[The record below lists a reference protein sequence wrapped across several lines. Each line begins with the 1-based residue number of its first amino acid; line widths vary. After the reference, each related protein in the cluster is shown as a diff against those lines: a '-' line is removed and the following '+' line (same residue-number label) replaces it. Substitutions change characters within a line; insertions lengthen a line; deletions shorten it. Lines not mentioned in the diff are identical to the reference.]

1 MRILLAFT
9 FCCFKLVNFSQ
20 IGPGSWQDHLS
31 LNTCNTVAK
40 LGSKIYASNKV
51 GLVYFD
57 ELEKSIQKLN
67 KINGLNDVGIKLLRT
82 NTYNNKLLVIYENC
96 NIDVID
102 LNGNI
107 KNYPDFKLKM
117 LNGKKTINEITF
129 DKHLAYLACGFG
141 IIIFDTEKL
150 EIKDTYIIGSNAAE
164 LEVYQVA
171 LNDSIIVAA
180 TPIGLYK
187 SNYKTKALNNYKNWA
202 LLNTNIPSGPYVG
215 AVSIEGKILA
225 AYSPYKLN
233 QAIRGEDT
241 LYILENNIWKKYPPT
256 SNEVNTIHKIGIVNG
271 KYFSLINQFGFLVRD
286 FYTGGIINYVT
297 SFNGAQCKIVD
308 GYFGIDEETNR
319 SYWLADELNGLYQTY
334 SFWPYYPQN
343 KITADG
349 INKNLVNN
357 IDIFEGKLAVS
368 PSHPDDAGGTS
379 YTDQGVN
386 ISENNQ
392 WTYLPPLDFDSNM
405 VQDITYAHIDRKDK
419 TTLWASSWRNG
430 LLQYKNNKLVKIYNS
445 SNSPMPQVIPN
456 NPRCTG
462 IANDKEGNLWFI
474 NSNVQNFLN
483 VIKKNGDYQNFNF
496 DAARFT
502 RKIFIDKNN
511 YIWALHERDGGIT
524 VYKNDNFNS
533 PKFYD
538 ENYPNN
544 YYNSRLLINQAG
556 KGNLQSNAVFSIAED
571 NDGRIWVGTGSGI
584 SVFNNSSA
592 LFNNGNFDSQP
603 IKIIQDGNVELL
615 LGREAVTSIVV
626 DGANNKWVGTQN
638 GGLYCFSSDG
648 LTQLNHFTKDNSPLY
663 SNNIIDI
670 NYNEVTGDIFI
681 GTEIGLQSYRSYSIK
696 GSPEYSNVYAY
707 PNPVRPNFSGSVYV
721 TGLIDNSIVKIVDES
736 GNMVWETKSKGGQI
750 VWPVSNLSGIRVV
763 SGVYIVYASS
773 TDGEQIAL
781 TKILVIN

>member
-1 MRILLAFT
+1 M
-9 FCCFKLVNFSQ
+9 
-20 IGPGSWQDHLS
+20 
-31 LNTCNTVAK
+31 
-40 LGSKIYASNKV
+40 
-51 GLVYFD
+51 
-57 ELEKSIQKLN
+57 
-67 KINGLNDVGIKLLRT
+67 
-82 NTYNNKLLVIYENC
+82 
-96 NIDVID
+96 
-102 LNGNI
+102 
-107 KNYPDFKLKM
+107 
-117 LNGKKTINEITF
+117 
-129 DKHLAYLACGFG
+129 
-141 IIIFDTEKL
+141 
-150 EIKDTYIIGSNAAE
+150 
-164 LEVYQVA
+164 
-171 LNDSIIVAA
+171 
-180 TPIGLYK
+180 
-187 SNYKTKALNNYKNWA
+187 
-202 LLNTNIPSGPYVG
+202 
-215 AVSIEGKILA
+215 
-225 AYSPYKLN
+225 
-233 QAIRGEDT
+233 
-241 LYILENNIWKKYPPT
+241 
-256 SNEVNTIHKIGIVNG
+256 
-271 KYFSLINQFGFLVRD
+271 
-286 FYTGGIINYVT
+286 
-297 SFNGAQCKIVD
+297 
-308 GYFGIDEETNR
+308 
-319 SYWLADELNGLYQTY
+319 
-334 SFWPYYPQN
+334 
-343 KITADG
+343 
-349 INKNLVNN
+349 
-357 IDIFEGKLAVS
+357 
-368 PSHPDDAGGTS
+368 
-379 YTDQGVN
+379 
-386 ISENNQ
+386 
-392 WTYLPPLDFDSNM
+392 
-405 VQDITYAHIDRKDK
+405 
-419 TTLWASSWRNG
+419 
-430 LLQYKNNKLVKIYNS
+430 
-445 SNSPMPQVIPN
+445 
-456 NPRCTG
+456 
-462 IANDKEGNLWFI
+462 
-474 NSNVQNFLN
+474 QNFLN

-681 GTEIGLQSYRSYSIK
+681 GTEIGLQSFRSYSIK

-750 VWPVSNLSGIRVV
+750 VWPVSNLSGIRVA
-763 SGVYIVYASS
+763 SGVYVVYASS

>member
-1 MRILLAFT
+1 MRILLASVF
-9 FCCFKLVNFSQ
+9 FYFKLVTFSQ

-31 LNTCNTVAK
+31 LNSCNTVAK

-67 KINGLNDVGIKLLRT
+67 KINGLSDVGIKLLRT

-107 KNYPDFKLKM
+107 VNYPDFKLKM

-129 DKHLAYLACGFG
+129 DKHLGYLACGFG
-141 IIIFDTEKL
+141 IIVFDTEKI
-150 EIKDTYIIGSNAAE
+150 EIKDTYIIGNNAAE

-171 LNDSIIVAA
+171 MNDSIIVAA

-187 SNYKTKALNNYKNWA
+187 SNYKTKALNNFKNWD
-202 LLNTNIPSGPYVG
+202 LLNANIPSGPYVG

-225 AYSPYKLN
+225 AYSPNKLN
-233 QAIRGEDT
+233 EVIKGKDS
-241 LYILENNIWKKYPPT
+241 LYVLENNIWKKYPPT
-256 SNEVNTIHKIGIVNG
+256 SNEGNTILKIAMVNG
-271 KYFSLINQFGFLVRD
+271 KYFSIINEFGFLVRD
-286 FYTGGIINYVT
+286 FYTGGIKNYVT
-297 SFNGAQCKIVD
+297 SFNGGGCKILD
-308 GYFGIDEETNR
+308 GYFGIDKATNM

-334 SFWPYYPQN
+334 SYWPYYPQN
-343 KITADG
+343 KITVDG
-349 INKNLVNN
+349 INKYLVNN
-357 IDIFEGKLAVS
+357 IDVFDGKLAVS
-368 PSHPDDAGGTS
+368 PSHPDDAGGTL
-379 YTDQGVN
+379 YIDQGVN
-386 ISENNQ
+386 ISENNE
-392 WTYLPPLDFDSNM
+392 WIYLPPLDFDSNK

-430 LLQYKNNKLVKIYNS
+430 LLKYKNNKLVKIYNS
-445 SNSPMPQVIPN
+445 YNSPMPQVLPN

-462 IANDKEGNLWFI
+462 IANDKDGNLWFI

-483 VIKKNGDYQNFNF
+483 VIKKNDEYQNFNF

-511 YIWALHERDGGIT
+511 YIWSLHERDGGIT
-524 VYKNDNFNS
+524 VYKNDNFS
-533 PKFYD
+533 LPKFYD

-544 YYNSRLLINQAG
+544 YYNCRLLSNQAG

-592 LFNNGNFDSQP
+592 LFNNGDFDSQP

-615 LGREAVTSIVV
+615 LGREAVTCIVV
-626 DGANNKWVGTQN
+626 DGANNKWVGTQS

-681 GTEIGLQSYRSYSIK
+681 GSEIGLQSYRSYIIK
-696 GSPEYSNVYAY
+696 GSPEYLNVYAY
-707 PNPVRPNFSGSVYV
+707 PNPVKPNFSGSVYV

-750 VWPVSNLSGIRVV
+750 VWPVSNLSGIRVA
-763 SGVYIVYASS
+763 SGVYVVYASS
-773 TDGEQIAL
+773 TDGVQNVL